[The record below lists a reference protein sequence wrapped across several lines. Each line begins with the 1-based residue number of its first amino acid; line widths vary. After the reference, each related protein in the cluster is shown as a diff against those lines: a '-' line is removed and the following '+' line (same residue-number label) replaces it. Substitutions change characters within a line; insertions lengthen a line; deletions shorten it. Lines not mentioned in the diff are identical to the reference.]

1 MSCGSKKSAKT
12 QPEPDAPVEDLRG
25 TVLCIEDDPVN
36 RMLVEAMLSAFPAV
50 TLRLAVNGRDGIRA
64 ALEAMP
70 DVILLDMNMPDMRGL
85 DVVRVLSDRITDS
98 ACHVI
103 LLTAER
109 FSIDLA
115 KAMSLG
121 AREHWEKPLC
131 ADTLHGASSATV
143 VVIER
148 PSPSLGSE

>member
-1 MSCGSKKSAKT
+1 MA

-115 KAMSLG
+115 
-121 AREHWEKPLC
+121 
-131 ADTLHGASSATV
+131 
-143 VVIER
+143 
-148 PSPSLGSE
+148 